1 MGGAGNWQEALRQGL
16 KKELRVWCWLWVT
29 CGTTVILSAFSG
41 MAGIVLIEVVTVTS
55 SSQQTGLGF
64 TGFTGFTTV

>member
-29 CGTTVILSAFSG
+29 CGMTVILWAFSG

-55 SSQQTGLGF
+55 LSHQPGAGF
-64 TGFTGFTTV
+64 RGIERV